1 MSVAT
6 FTAEE
11 KTAILATLARI
22 EQRLNEAFAPKAFTP
37 GVNGSAKATV
47 SFIGMEARQQA
58 KAQGWFTVA
67 MFAAAIGRHTQ
78 WVSDRCRVGVI
89 RTLPGGKPYRIPL
102 SEEERFNA

>member
-22 EQRLNEAFAPKAFTP
+22 ERRLNETFAPKAFTP
-37 GVNGSAKATV
+37 GVNVSAKATAA
-47 SFIGMEARQQA
+47 SEAREQA
-58 KAQGWFTVA
+58 KALGWFTVA
-67 MFAAAIGRHTQ
+67 MFAAAIGRHPQ

-102 SEEERFNA
+102 GEAAGLRA